1 MLIRQRTMPVEC
13 YDLAGNMREDSLNR
27 YLYDAFSMM
36 KDRSPGL
43 GSEYYIFNAADERL
57 GTLTTA
63 GKWTWTLRDE
73 GGKVLREYQSVDGN
87 SSATATWLTSYVY
100 RDGLLAGAERVQEE
114 GGRRYFHLDHLGT
127 PRLITGAGGVQLA
140 AHDYYRLVASEPT
153 CIKRS
158 SLVCAKTP

>member
-1 MLIRQRTMPVEC
+1 VTTDGVQEALYVDPATNHAGGM

-43 GSEYYIFNAADERL
+43 GSEYYIFNRRRAAGYSYNRWQMDLDVYATRAAKFFVS
-57 GTLTTA
+57 TRVLTA
-63 GKWTWTLRDE
+63 I
-73 GGKVLREYQSVDGN
+73 

-114 GGRRYFHLDHLGT
+114 GGRRYF
-127 PRLITGAGGVQLA
+127 Q
-140 AHDYYRLVASEPT
+140 S
-153 CIKRS
+153 
-158 SLVCAKTP
+158 